1 MAKKRKRHT
10 SQEKTAILREHLI
23 NKVPVSDLCD
33 RHDINPRIFY
43 YWQKTMF
50 ENMPSI
56 FESRNKSSEVSGLQK
71 QNDALKAK
79 LAHKDT
85 VIGQI
90 MEDYVAVKKSLG
102 EV

>member
-1 MAKKRKRHT
+1 MAKKRKRYT

-33 RHDINPRIFY
+33 QHDINPRLFY

-50 ENMPSI
+50 ENMPSV
-56 FESRNKSSEVSGLQK
+56 FESHKGSEVSLLRK

>member
-1 MAKKRKRHT
+1 MDQKRKHY
-10 SQEKTAILREHLI
+10 SAQEKTAILREHLI

-33 RHDINPRIFY
+33 QYGLHPTLFY
-43 YWQKTMF
+43 RWQKTVF
-50 ENMPSI
+50 EGMATLLETKRDS
-56 FESRNKSSEVSGLQK
+56 ETSRLQR
-71 QNDALKAK
+71 QNEALREK
-79 LAHKDT
+79 LANKDA

>member
-1 MAKKRKRHT
+1 MDQKRKHY
-10 SQEKTAILREHLI
+10 SAQEKTAILREHLI

-33 RHDINPRIFY
+33 QYGLHPTLFY
-43 YWQKTMF
+43 RWQKTVF
-50 ENMPSI
+50 EGMATLLETKRDS
-56 FESRNKSSEVSGLQK
+56 ETSRLQR
-71 QNDALKAK
+71 QNEALREK
-79 LAHKDT
+79 LANKDE

>member
-1 MAKKRKRHT
+1 MSVERKNHS

-33 RHDINPRIFY
+33 RHGLHPTLFY
-43 YWQKTMF
+43 RWQKIMF
-50 ENMPSI
+50 EGMGSL
-56 FESRNKSSEVSGLQK
+56 FETRQDSEATKLRRENV
-71 QNDALKAK
+71 ALKTK

-85 VIGQI
+85 IIAQI
-90 MEDYVAVKKSLG
+90 VEDYVAVKKSLG